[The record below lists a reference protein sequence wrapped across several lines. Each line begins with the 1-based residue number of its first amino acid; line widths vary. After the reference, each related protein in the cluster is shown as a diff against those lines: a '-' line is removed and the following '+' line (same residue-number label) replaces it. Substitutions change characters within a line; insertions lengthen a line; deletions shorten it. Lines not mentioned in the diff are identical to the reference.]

1 MDTYLHRIAR
11 LFEPR
16 WETAL
21 AWLDILVV
29 AFIIFRLFLLVRGPR
44 AWRIV
49 VAVFMFV
56 LLLIVSHSI
65 QFYELHWILDKA
77 ALLGPVALV
86 ILLLP
91 ELRQGLEGLGKLGVD
106 TFQPLQKLGR
116 TQAESRTDLRTIE
129 EIVAAVA
136 ELAAGNIG
144 ALIVVERAFNLDEIA
159 SNGVKLNA
167 EVSSPTLVS
176 IFFEGNPLHDG
187 AVVIRKEKI
196 LAAACRL
203 PLSESSRL
211 AQNVHMRH
219 RAAVGISEATD
230 ALAIIVSEERGTI
243 SYALDGS
250 LRRLGAAVELRDLL
264 NREVR
269 GEEVMRRRRT
279 REKEREE
286 KKVMPA

>member
-29 AFIIFRLFLLVRGPR
+29 TFIIYRLFLLVRGPR

-49 VAVFMFV
+49 VAVIMFV
-56 LLLIVSHSI
+56 LLLAVSHSV
-65 QFYELHWILDKA
+65 QLFELHWILDKA

-106 TFQPLQKLGR
+106 TLQLQKLGR
-116 TQAESRTDLRTIE
+116 NQTESRTDLRTIE
-129 EIVAAVA
+129 EIVSAVA
-136 ELAAGNIG
+136 ELAGGNIG
-144 ALIVVERAFNLDEIA
+144 ALIVIERAVNLDEIA
-159 SNGVKLNA
+159 ANGVKLNA

-219 RAAVGISEATD
+219 RAAVGISESTD
-230 ALAIIVSEERGTI
+230 ALA
-243 SYALDGS
+243 
-250 LRRLGAAVELRDLL
+250 
-264 NREVR
+264 
-269 GEEVMRRRRT
+269 
-279 REKEREE
+279 
-286 KKVMPA
+286 